1 MWKRK
6 ANKAT
11 DDKAARAAEAL
22 KAIRKARAAAEQTSP
37 RREVLADGTVI
48 EESAAMGTVYV
59 IPALPGPRL
68 VAEDSRAWQ
77 LWSDFVRRFGG
88 W

>member
-1 MWKRK
+1 
-6 ANKAT
+6 
-11 DDKAARAAEAL
+11 
-22 KAIRKARAAAEQTSP
+22 
-37 RREVLADGTVI
+37 
-48 EESAAMGTVYV
+48 MGTVYV